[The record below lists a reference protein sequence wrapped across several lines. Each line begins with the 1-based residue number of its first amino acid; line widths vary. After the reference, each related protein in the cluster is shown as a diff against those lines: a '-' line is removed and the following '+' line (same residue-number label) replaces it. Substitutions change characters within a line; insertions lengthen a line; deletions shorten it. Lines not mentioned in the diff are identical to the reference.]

1 MNNYLE
7 FREKIREELKKIKD
21 EEMENLIKRL
31 QKDAY
36 YMEKN
41 LNKYLEYKRIMGSIK
56 ISEVI
61 KDVNTHRDK
70 QFYSESKMTDISK
83 GELMLVN
90 KYYYLLDSYKP
101 DLVLMADIYA
111 KGVNKYLEKNTY
123 RWFQKM
129 VEDAKKENIILYSV
143 SGFRSYEYQKELYD
157 NYVLKDGIKVAD
169 TYSARAGY
177 SEHQTGYAL
186 DINTAS
192 SLDHFEDTKEFLWL
206 SRNAHKYGFILRYPK
221 DKENITG
228 FKFEPWHYRYVGIE
242 VATYIKKHNLTFEEY
257 YEYFVE
263 NK

>member
-70 QFYSESKMTDISK
+70 QFYSESKMTDTSK

-101 DLVLMADIYA
+101 DLVLMTDTYA
-111 KGVNKYLEKNTY
+111 KSVNKYLEKNTY

-169 TYSARAGY
+169 TYSARAGH

-186 DINTAS
+186 
-192 SLDHFEDTKEFLWL
+192 F
-206 SRNAHKYGFILRYPK
+206 
-221 DKENITG
+221 
-228 FKFEPWHYRYVGIE
+228 
-242 VATYIKKHNLTFEEY
+242 
-257 YEYFVE
+257 
-263 NK
+263 